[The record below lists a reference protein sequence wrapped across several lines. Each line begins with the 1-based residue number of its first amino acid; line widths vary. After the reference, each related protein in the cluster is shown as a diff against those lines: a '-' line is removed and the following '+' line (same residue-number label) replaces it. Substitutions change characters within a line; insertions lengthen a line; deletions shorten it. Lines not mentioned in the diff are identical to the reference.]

1 MPAEMIEITLD
12 GRKLLVEP
20 GRTILEVAESQGVK
34 IPTLCHDRR
43 LEPYASCWVCLVKV
57 EKAKGFV
64 PSCGTRVA
72 SGMVVTTSSP
82 DVLAARKMALEL
94 LLSSHYGDCKAPC
107 TLTCPS
113 NIDIQGYLGLAAN
126 GRFAEAAELIRRDN
140 PMPAVIGR
148 VCPHPCEEACRRALV
163 DEPLAINNVKRF
175 LADVERGLGATVV
188 KALPPRI
195 GKNVAVV
202 GAGPA
207 GLSAAWYLGAA
218 GVDVTVYEA
227 MDKAGGMLRYGI
239 PDYRLPPEVLD
250 ESITGILGCGA
261 VLRTGVRLGKD
272 VTLDG
277 LRRDFDA
284 VVLAIGAWKSRAL
297 RIPGEDHPAVLS
309 GIEFLQRVNAHEKV
323 TVGRRTAVIGGGNT
337 ALDAA
342 RCSLRCGAE
351 EVAIYY
357 RRTRE
362 EMPASDAEI
371 EEALEEGIRVE
382 YLAAPVSVQAEGTAL
397 KSLTLLKMA
406 LGEPDASGRRRPVP
420 VEGSEYTVAVD
431 TVISAVGQYPDAKL
445 LSGLDGLVDARG
457 DLAADRQTG
466 ATGVAGVF
474 AAGDLLTGTDI
485 AIRAIAGGKH
495 AARSVLS
502 YFEGRLPSRPK
513 EFLSKKEDLRTPVA
527 ADFAHVARAAR
538 AKPVVA
544 GAETRRRSYDE
555 IERTLPRAQVQ
566 LEAARCLECGCHDVK
581 ECRLKEQAGD
591 CDAVAKRFLGDVVV
605 HPVDDTHPF
614 ISRDPSKCVLCGRCV
629 RICLEVQGIG
639 VLGYLY
645 RGFTSLVAP
654 SFGVPFGTDG
664 TCISCGQC
672 VSACP
677 VGALTEKVPAVKNV
691 PLDERAEEGVC
702 TLCSVGCG
710 IEYRWH
716 GSLLT
721 RVLERWTPPNR
732 GKLCRKGK
740 FGHAF
745 LNEPAGTV
753 PLDAAGRPLASA
765 EASSRA
771 GRMLRSAKHPVMR
784 VSGRL
789 CAEAIDAFLDLAARR
804 RIPVEGEG
812 LAGVDPRWARFVDGA
827 AAGRSDGGCVEPG
840 RGLPVRILV
849 GDVAAANNVV
859 FTEAYRER
867 RERTAD
873 LWIVG
878 VDAADPASVR
888 AASRL
893 EPSLGALPG
902 MLADAMAGAVSAAPG
917 SAAPSVTVFV
927 NPVELLKSAGI
938 AGEKAV
944 LDALE
949 RAVGPGTGSIVRV
962 VTLWN
967 DRNAGYLFGRIASGH
982 AAPKR
987 PDLVLDVGA
996 GTSPDGAAIIAWG
1009 LSPRAADLYLP
1020 LPREYWIAGRM
1031 HPSGGNRIVVGE
1043 VDAEGLRSS
1052 LPQG

>member
-34 IPTLCHDRR
+34 IPTLCNDPR

-64 PSCGTRVA
+64 PSCATRVA
-72 SGMVVTTSSP
+72 PGMVITTGSP

-107 TLTCPS
+107 TLECPS

-126 GRFAEAAELIRRDN
+126 GKLQEAVDLIRRDN
-140 PMPAVIGR
+140 PMPSVIGR
-148 VCPHPCEEACRRALV
+148 VCPHPCEEACRRNLV
-163 DEPLAINNVKRF
+163 DEPLAINNLKRF
-175 LADVERGLGATVV
+175 VADVERGLGAPVV
-188 KALPPRI
+188 REIPPRI
-195 GKNVAVV
+195 GRKAAVV
-202 GAGPA
+202 GGGPA

-218 GVDVTVYEA
+218 GVDVTIFEA
-227 MDKAGGMLRYGI
+227 MGEAGGMLRYGI

-250 ESITGILGCGA
+250 QSIAGILGYGA
-261 VLRTGVRLGKD
+261 ALKKDTALGRD
-272 VTLDG
+272 VTLEE
-277 LRRDFDA
+277 LRRDYDA
-284 VVLAIGAWKSRAL
+284 VVLAIGAWKSRTL

-309 GIEFLQRVNAHEKV
+309 GIEFLLRVNAHETV

-342 RCSLRCGAE
+342 RCSLRCGAD
-351 EVAIYY
+351 EVVIYY

-371 EEALEEGIRVE
+371 DEALEEGIRLVE
-382 YLAAPVSVQAEGTAL
+382 LAAPVAIQTDGPAL
-397 KSLTLLKMA
+397 TSLTLLRME

-420 VEGSEYTVAVD
+420 VEGSEYTVGVD

-445 LSGLDGLVDARG
+445 LAGLPGLVDARG
-457 DLAADRQTG
+457 DLAADRETG

-495 AARSVLS
+495 AARSVLQF
-502 YFEGRLPSRPK
+502 FEGRAPSPPK
-513 EFLSKKEDLRTPVA
+513 EFLSRKEDLRKPVP
-527 ADFAHVARAAR
+527 ADFTDVKRLPR
-538 AKPVVA
+538 AKPAVA
-544 GAETRRRSYDE
+544 APEARKRSYDE
-555 IERTLPRAQVQ
+555 IERTLPLAQAQ
-566 LEAARCLECGCHDVK
+566 AEAARCLECGCQDVK

-591 CDAVAKRFLGDVVV
+591 CDAMAKRFLGDVVV
-605 HPVDDTHPF
+605 HPVDDSHPF

-654 SFGVPFGTDG
+654 SFGVPFGKDQ

-677 VGALTEKVPAVKNV
+677 VGALTEKLPAAKSV
-691 PLDERAEEGVC
+691 PLDERAEQGVC
-702 TLCSVGCG
+702 SLCSVGCSL
-710 IEYRWH
+710 EYRWH

-721 RVLERWTPPNR
+721 RVVERYVPPNR

-740 FGHAF
+740 FGHGF
-745 LNEPAGTV
+745 LNEPAGTT
-753 PLDAAGRPLASA
+753 PLDSSGRPLALA
-765 EASSRA
+765 EATRRA
-771 GRMLRSAKHPVMR
+771 GELIDAAKRPVMR
-784 VSGRL
+784 ISGRL
-789 CAEAIDAFLDLAARR
+789 CGEAIDAFLALASGHGM
-804 RIPVEGEG
+804 PVEGEG
-812 LAGVDPRWARFVDGA
+812 LAGLDPRWARFAAGA
-827 AAGRSDGGCVEPG
+827 AAGPAAGGCAEPG
-840 RGLPVRILV
+840 RGLPIRILV

-867 RERTAD
+867 REGTAD
-873 LWIVG
+873 LWIAG
-878 VDAADPASVR
+878 MDAADPASAR

-893 EPSLGALPG
+893 EPSLEALPG
-902 MLADAMAGAVSAAPG
+902 MLADASASAA
-917 SAAPSVTVFV
+917 VTVLV
-927 NPVELLKSAGI
+927 NPVELLKSAGR
-938 AGEKAV
+938 AGEKTV
-944 LDALE
+944 LDALAHAA
-949 RAVGPGTGSIVRV
+949 RPGARRPASV

-967 DRNAGYLFGRIASGH
+967 ERNAGYLFGRIAAGTP
-982 AAPKR
+982 APQK
-987 PDLVLDVGA
+987 PDLVLDVGTGMKTA
-996 GTSPDGAAIIAWG
+996 GAKVIAWG
-1009 LSPRAADLYLP
+1009 LSPRESDLYLP
-1020 LPREYWIAGRM
+1020 LSREYWLAGRM
-1031 HPSGGNRIVVGE
+1031 HPSGSESVVAGE
-1043 VDAEGLRSS
+1043 VDTESLRATA
-1052 LPQG
+1052 LQA